1 VLHIVEPVWSLDR
14 IHETGDLFWRRDSS
28 KVKFRCEV
36 QVLEFE
42 RDPYEYNNWPRG
54 GQRRCYGDDTSN
66 PIVVIATCVGAI
78 VITILLP
85 WFMAGESKI
94 VEVW

>member
-1 VLHIVEPVWSLDR
+1 MPIAEPVWSLDR

-42 RDPYEYNNWPRG
+42 RDPFEYNNWPRG
-54 GQRRCYGDDTSN
+54 QRRCYGDETSN
-66 PIVVIATCVGAI
+66 PIVVIATCLGAML
-78 VITILLP
+78 ITILLP
-85 WFMAGESKI
+85 WFMVGESKI